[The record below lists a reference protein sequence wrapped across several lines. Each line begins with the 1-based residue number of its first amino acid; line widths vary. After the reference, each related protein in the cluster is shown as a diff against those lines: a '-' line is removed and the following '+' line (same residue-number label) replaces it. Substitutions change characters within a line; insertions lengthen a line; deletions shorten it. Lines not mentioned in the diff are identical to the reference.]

1 MSGAQR
7 NEMSLRTTQT
17 PMIETGNPKS
27 EDIKL
32 TEEELDDQ
40 SPVEEVALTVAT
52 TDDPTL
58 PVWTFRM
65 WFLGLLSCVVLAF
78 LNQFFSYRIEPL
90 TISSVS
96 AQIACLPLGQLM
108 AATLPTRKWFQGTPF
123 EFSLNRGPFNMKEHV
138 LITIFANAGAG
149 GAYAISIVTIV
160 KAFYRR
166 PLSFFAS
173 LAITVTTQMIGFGW
187 AGLFRNVL
195 VKPAHMWWPSNLV
208 QVSLFRTLHET
219 DYRPKRGLTRG
230 QFFVIV
236 LGCSFCWYV
245 LPGYLFPMLSSL
257 SWVCWAWPT
266 TVQAHQLGSGLH
278 GLGLGAIALDWSTI
292 GSFLGSPLA
301 TPFFAIANI
310 FAGFCVITYIIT
322 PICYYLDVYNA
333 KTFPIFSSRLFDASG
348 QLYDI
353 NRVIS
358 NKFSLDVEAY
368 NNYSKLH
375 ISVFFVMTYGV
386 GFAALTATISHV
398 ILFHGKDIWYQM
410 RAALRLKQEDVH
422 TRLMRAYP
430 EVPGWWFH
438 GLLLLFIILSIAAC
452 EVFNDQLQLPW
463 WGVLFA
469 CALAIAFTLPIGV
482 IAATTNQVPGLNII
496 TEYLIGYAYPGRP
509 VANVCFK
516 TYGYI
521 SMTQAI
527 TFLSDFKLGH
537 YMKIPPRSMFVV
549 QEVYNF

>member
-1 MSGAQR
+1 M
-7 NEMSLRTTQT
+7 L
-17 PMIETGNPKS
+17 
-27 EDIKL
+27 
-32 TEEELDDQ
+32 
-40 SPVEEVALTVAT
+40 
-52 TDDPTL
+52 
-58 PVWTFRM
+58 
-65 WFLGLLSCVVLAF
+65 C
-78 LNQFFSYRIEPL
+78 
-90 TISSVS
+90 
-96 AQIACLPLGQLM
+96 
-108 AATLPTRKWFQGTPF
+108 
-123 EFSLNRGPFNMKEHV
+123 
-138 LITIFANAGAG
+138 
-149 GAYAISIVTIV
+149 
-160 KAFYRR
+160 
-166 PLSFFAS
+166 
-173 LAITVTTQMIGFGW
+173 
-187 AGLFRNVL
+187 
-195 VKPAHMWWPSNLV
+195 
-208 QVSLFRTLHET
+208 RTLHET

-398 ILFHGKDIWYQM
+398 ILFHGKYVN
-410 RAALRLKQEDVH
+410 RARK
-422 TRLMRAYP
+422 
-430 EVPGWWFH
+430 
-438 GLLLLFIILSIAAC
+438 LL
-452 EVFNDQLQLPW
+452 
-463 WGVLFA
+463 
-469 CALAIAFTLPIGV
+469 
-482 IAATTNQVPGLNII
+482 
-496 TEYLIGYAYPGRP
+496 
-509 VANVCFK
+509 
-516 TYGYI
+516 
-521 SMTQAI
+521 
-527 TFLSDFKLGH
+527 
-537 YMKIPPRSMFVV
+537 
-549 QEVYNF
+549 